1 MDEKNIE
8 MLIAAIFKRAIR
20 DIERDNEQ
28 KPIII
33 WELRESLWNEYYNL
47 DYIINEIERTIKW
60 INQ

>member
-20 DIERDNEQ
+20 DIERDPEQ

-47 DYIINEIERTIKW
+47 EYIINEIERTI
-60 INQ
+60 NE

>member
-20 DIERDNEQ
+20 DIEKNPEQ

-47 DYIINEIERTIKW
+47 EYIINEIERTIK
-60 INQ
+60 

>member
-20 DIERDNEQ
+20 DIERNPEQ

-47 DYIINEIERTIKW
+47 EYIINEIERTI
-60 INQ
+60 NE

>member
-20 DIERDNEQ
+20 DIERNPEQ

-47 DYIINEIERTIKW
+47 EYIINDIERTI
-60 INQ
+60 NE

>member
-20 DIERDNEQ
+20 DIERNPEQ
-28 KPIII
+28 KSIII

-47 DYIINEIERTIKW
+47 EYIINDIERTI
-60 INQ
+60 NE

>member
-20 DIERDNEQ
+20 DIERNPEQ

-47 DYIINEIERTIKW
+47 EYIINEIERRK
-60 INQ
+60 

>member
-1 MDEKNIE
+1 MKKNIE

-20 DIERDNEQ
+20 DIERNPEQ

-47 DYIINEIERTIKW
+47 EYIINEIERTI
-60 INQ
+60 NE

>member
-20 DIERDNEQ
+20 DIERNPEQ

-47 DYIINEIERTIKW
+47 EYIINEIERTIKR

>member
-20 DIERDNEQ
+20 DIERNPEQ
-28 KPIII
+28 KPIIV

-47 DYIINEIERTIKW
+47 EYIINEIERTI
-60 INQ
+60 NE

>member
-20 DIERDNEQ
+20 DIERNPEQ

-47 DYIINEIERTIKW
+47 EYIINEIERTIK
-60 INQ
+60 